1 MAIVRTEAF
10 VLKAI
15 RFGETSMIYRL
26 FTRDQGVV
34 PVIAR
39 GARRPKNRFGAA
51 LDSFHRLGVTYH
63 ARQGREIQTL
73 TGVELLAGHPGITR
87 SLERMEAAGTWF
99 RFLRAVVPDGAPV
112 APLYQLAA
120 EAMARLETTPP
131 NRTRRWQ
138 AYHMAAAAVL
148 MGIAPQL
155 ETCAAC
161 GRPLPDGRALAFA
174 VDEGGVVCA
183 ACHAA
188 RAGSWP
194 LTAGEYA
201 LLTLYHHP
209 DYPLVEEM
217 EPDAGEEHRIQ
228 DIIYDFIR
236 RHADLRT
243 GVV

>member
-34 PVIAR
+34 PVIAK
-39 GARRPKNRFGAA
+39 GARRPKSRFGAA

-73 TGVELLAGHPGITR
+73 TAVELLAGHPGITR
-87 SLERMEAAGTWF
+87 SLERMEAAGAWF
-99 RFLRAVVPDGAPV
+99 RFLRAVMPDGAP
-112 APLYQLAA
+112 AASLYGLAA
-120 EAMARLETTPP
+120 EALPRLEATPP
-131 NRTRRWQ
+131 ARTRRWQ

-174 VDEGGVVCA
+174 VEEGGVTCA
-183 ACHAA
+183 GCL
-188 RAGSWP
+188 AGRHGSRP

-217 EPDAGEEHRIQ
+217 EPDAGEEYQVQ

-236 RHADLRT
+236 CHADLKP